1 MSKILV
7 TGASG
12 DIGRRTLQNLL
23 TRTTVSELVGLARNP
38 AKAADLSAHGVEI
51 RKGDYSEY
59 SSLVQAFVGVEKLF
73 LISTHA
79 FADRKT
85 EHANVIKAASE
96 AGVKHVLY
104 NPVIRPEGSKFEL
117 MHVTEPDIFTV
128 KTLKKSGLTYTFV
141 AHPPFMESFE
151 FFIGGNALET
161 GVRVPAGSGKAAA
174 ATRDNLAEAQAI
186 ILTSAGHENNSYAL
200 TGDPAI
206 SFADFA
212 QILSEI
218 HGKAVPY
225 ITVSDEQYIANLVA
239 VGLPEVA
246 AQFAL
251 GWVDGINSGEW
262 SEQTGDL
269 ERLLGR
275 KPTTAAE
282 SFRASSPTP
291 QS

>member
-1 MSKILV
+1 MGKILV

-12 DIGRRTLQNLL
+12 NIGRTLQHLL
-23 TRTTVSELVGLARNP
+23 KRTSSSELVGLARDP

-51 RKGDYSEY
+51 RRGDYSAY
-59 SSLVQAFVGVEKLF
+59 HSLVQAFAGVEKVL

-96 AGVKHVLY
+96 AGVNHVLY
-104 NPVIRPEGSKFEL
+104 TPVIRPEGSKFEL
-117 MHVTEPDIFTV
+117 MQVTEPDIFTV
-128 KTLKKSGLTYTFV
+128 KTLKESGLIYTIV
-141 AHPPFMESFE
+141 AHPPFIESFE
-151 FFIGGNALET
+151 FYIGRKAFET
-161 GVRVPAGSGKAAA
+161 GVRVPEGNGKVAPAS
-174 ATRDNLAEAQAI
+174 RDNLTEAQAV
-186 ILTSAGHENNSYAL
+186 ILTSAGHKNKSYAL

-206 SFADFA
+206 SFADVA

-218 HGKAVPY
+218 HGKAVSY
-225 ITVSDEQYIANLVA
+225 IAVSNKQYIANLVA
-239 VGLPEVA
+239 AGLPEAA

-262 SEQTGDL
+262 SKQTGDL

-282 SFRASSPTP
+282 FFRASYPTP
-291 QS
+291 QA